1 MYSADKACLPFPLE
15 CNTLNHHLSVICKKS
30 LSALP
35 KRSHKRFVAMASGI
49 SLAAA
54 LTVASF
60 PASAYQFVAGNSAV
74 IAAAAVTTTVGCG
87 RPAAQTGLFNLNTTD
102 GLGTI
107 RTFEVHVPADYNPTK
122 AYALTF
128 VFHGAGGNS
137 AQSYSWGL
145 QNVSGASEASI
156 FVFPNGVAFKGYGVG
171 WDDRTHGYDMPF
183 FDNMVKKIET
193 SYCINSA
200 RVFAA
205 GFSWGGD
212 FVTALACNRGS
223 VVRAAVINSAS
234 DEFNDHA
241 NYLTYQ
247 NLPCPTASYPAIRF
261 VHAIGGD
268 GAYPSPDFATTSKL
282 LQSFHACK
290 STCGVVSTSVPSSTS
305 AMTCV
310 SYNGCGKELVECSFN
325 TSIGHALPPNWAA
338 DTWAFFQTFP

>member
-1 MYSADKACLPFPLE
+1 VNHRLSA
-15 CNTLNHHLSVICKKS
+15 ICKKCLSVFS
-30 LSALP
+30 L
-35 KRSHKRFVAMASGI
+35 RSHKRLMAMASGI
-49 SLAAA
+49 SLAVA
-54 LTVASF
+54 LTVASY
-60 PASAYQFVAGNSAV
+60 PAAAYQFAAGNSA
-74 IAAAAVTTTVGCG
+74 AATAAVVTTTAGCG
-87 RPAAQTGLFNLNTTD
+87 KLAAHTGLFNLNTTD
-102 GLGTI
+102 GMGTI
-107 RTFEVHVPADYNPTK
+107 RTFEVQVPADYSPTK

-156 FVFPNGVAFKGYGVG
+156 FVFPDGIAFKTYGVG
-171 WDDRTHGYDMPF
+171 WDDRTHGYDLPF
-183 FDNMVKKIET
+183 FDNMVKNIET

-212 FVTALACNRGS
+212 FVTALTCNRGN
-223 VVRAAVINSAS
+223 VLRAVAINSS
-234 DEFNDHA
+234 TDEYNDNT

-247 NLPCPTASYPAIRF
+247 DLPCATTIHSPARF
-261 VHAIGGD
+261 EHAIGGD

-282 LQSFHACK
+282 LQSFNAC
-290 STCGVVSTSVPSSTS
+290 SATCASPTTIVASSTT

-310 SYNGCGKELVECSFN
+310 SYNGCGKELIECSFAA
-325 TSIGHALPPNWAA
+325 SIGHALPPNWAA

>member
-1 MYSADKACLPFPLE
+1 
-15 CNTLNHHLSVICKKS
+15 
-30 LSALP
+30 
-35 KRSHKRFVAMASGI
+35 MASGI

-54 LTVASF
+54 LTAASY
-60 PASAYQFVAGNSAV
+60 PAAAYQFAAGNTAAAV
-74 IAAAAVTTTVGCG
+74 TAAAVTTTVGCG
-87 RPAAQTGLFNLNTTD
+87 KLAPPTGLLNLTTTD
-102 GLGTI
+102 GLGRI
-107 RTFEVHVPADYNPTK
+107 RTFQAQVPADYNPTK

-128 VFHGAGGNS
+128 VFHGAGGSS

-145 QNVSGASEASI
+145 QNASGASEASI
-156 FVFPNGVAFKGYGVG
+156 FLYPQGLPFYSYGVG
-171 WDDRTHGYDMPF
+171 WDDRKGSPDMPF

-223 VVRAAVINSAS
+223 VLRAAAINSAS
-234 DEFNDHA
+234 DEFNDRTNH
-241 NYLTYQ
+241 LTYQ
-247 NLPCPTASYPAIRF
+247 DLPCPTTSYPALRF
-261 VHAIGGD
+261 EHAIGGD
-268 GAYPSPDFATTSKL
+268 GAYPSPLFATTSKL
-282 LQSFHACK
+282 LQKFNAC
-290 STCGVVSTSVPSSTS
+290 STTCGSPTTSVPSSSS

-310 SYNGCGKELVECSFN
+310 SYNGCGKELIECSFA

>member
-1 MYSADKACLPFPLE
+1 M
-15 CNTLNHHLSVICKKS
+15 
-30 LSALP
+30 
-35 KRSHKRFVAMASGI
+35 AMASGI
-49 SLAAA
+49 SLTVA
-54 LTVASF
+54 LTVASY
-60 PASAYQFVAGNSAV
+60 PAAAYQFAAGTTA
-74 IAAAAVTTTVGCG
+74 AATAAAVTTTAGCG
-87 RPAAQTGLFNLNTTD
+87 KLAAHTGLFNLNTTD
-102 GLGTI
+102 GMGTI
-107 RTFEVHVPADYNPTK
+107 RTFQVQVPADYSPTK

-156 FVFPNGVAFKGYGVG
+156 FVFPDGIAFKTYGVG

-183 FDNMVKKIET
+183 FDNMVKNIEA

-212 FVTALACNRGS
+212 FVTALTCNRGN
-223 VVRAAVINSAS
+223 VLRAVAINSS
-234 DEFNDHA
+234 TDEYNDNT

-247 NLPCPTASYPAIRF
+247 DLPCATTIHSPVRF
-261 VHAIGGD
+261 EHAIGGD

-282 LQSFHACK
+282 LQSFNAC
-290 STCGVVSTSVPSSTS
+290 STTCGSPTTSAPSSSS

-310 SYNGCGKELVECSFN
+310 SYNGCGKELIECSFSA
-325 TSIGHALPPNWAA
+325 SIGHALPPNWAA

>member
-1 MYSADKACLPFPLE
+1 
-15 CNTLNHHLSVICKKS
+15 LNHPLSGICKKF
-30 LSALP
+30 LSVFP
-35 KRSHKRFVAMASGI
+35 PRSHKRFLATASGI
-49 SLAAA
+49 TLAAA
-54 LTVASF
+54 LTAASY
-60 PASAYQFVAGNSAV
+60 PAAAYQFAAGNSAAV
-74 IAAAAVTTTVGCG
+74 AAAAVTTTLGCG
-87 RPAAQTGLFNLNTTD
+87 KLAAQTGLFNLNTTD

-107 RTFEVHVPADYNPTK
+107 RTFEVQVPADYNPTK

-128 VFHGAGGNS
+128 VFHGASGNS

-145 QNVSGASEASI
+145 QNATGASEASI
-156 FVFPNGVAFKGYGVG
+156 FVFPNGVAFKSYGVG

-183 FDNMVKKIET
+183 FDNMVKKLET

-223 VVRAAVINSAS
+223 VVRAAAINSAS

-247 NLPCPTASYPAIRF
+247 NLPCPTTSYPALRF

-268 GAYPSPDFATTSKL
+268 GAYPAPDFATTSKL
-282 LQSFHACK
+282 LQSFNACK
-290 STCGVVSTSVPSSTS
+290 GACGVASTSVASSTS

-310 SYNGCGKELVECSFN
+310 SYSGCGKELIECSFAA
-325 TSIGHALPPNWAA
+325 SIGHALPPNWAA